1 MIQHFN
7 RIIVGLGIATM
18 LFACQEKQE
27 EKAPEAVGPTPSK
40 EQLAWHKMELNAFI
54 HFTTNTFTG
63 KEWGYGDESPEIF
76 NPTDI
81 DVDQWMETLQKAGFK
96 GVILTAKHHDGFALF
111 PSDYTEH
118 DIANSSYKDGKG
130 DLVKEVAESARAHG
144 LKFGI
149 YLSPWDRN
157 REDYGEKSYVEYYRN
172 QLKEIFTN
180 YGDIFEMWFDGANG
194 GDGYYGGANEERRID
209 KQNYYDW
216 PTTLAMVEEIQ
227 PSVLFFSDAGPDLRW
242 VGNER
247 GEAGSTNWNI
257 INPDTLYAG
266 KPEIS
271 DLLQTG
277 AKDGTKWIPAEV
289 DVSIRPGWFYHKEE
303 DSLVKSP
310 QELFTT
316 YLQSVGRGSTLLL
329 NVPPDQ
335 RGQFDENDVASLL
348 GMRKIIDSVFAN
360 NLAENA
366 QISASNYR
374 GESEAYS
381 AENLIDGDSE
391 TYWATD
397 DEVIQSSVEITF
409 DAAKTVNFVLLQEY
423 IELGQRVEKF
433 NISAKENGE
442 WKQIAEGTTIGYKRI
457 LKVPSVETTAL
468 KIEIEAA
475 KANPILANLEIY

>member
-1 MIQHFN
+1 MIQYFN
-7 RIIVGLGIATM
+7 RIIAGLGIATM
-18 LFACQEKQE
+18 LFSCQEKQE
-27 EKAPEAVGPTPSK
+27 VKVPEAVGPTPSK

-54 HFTTNTFTG
+54 HFTTNTFTD

-81 DVDQWMETLQKAGFK
+81 NVDQWMETLQKAGFK

-111 PSDYTEH
+111 PSDYTDH
-118 DIANSSYKDGKG
+118 DISNSPYKDGEG
-130 DLVKEVAESARAHG
+130 DLVKEVAQSARAHD

-172 QLKEIFTN
+172 QLKEVFTN

-194 GDGYYGGANEERRID
+194 GDGFYGGAKEERRID
-209 KQNYYDW
+209 KQHYYDW
-216 PTTLAMVEEIQ
+216 PTTLEMVEEIQ

-335 RGQFDENDVASLL
+335 RGQFHENDVASLL